1 MIRTATILRWLR
13 RSAEAHRVQLA
24 LCVRVTVAAVLTLL
38 LSLLVG
44 LPLYLWAVLTSVI
57 LTQVSFGRSL
67 KATLDYF
74 IGTLGGGVYAG
85 AIGVV
90 FPHISILSLAVVLA
104 LAVAPVAFLAAIRP
118 AFAAAP
124 FTAVLVILAPSLTHI
139 SPIQS
144 AFYRLLEVLLGGFSA
159 LAVSF
164 LVFPARAHDL
174 TVEAAAKMLEQ
185 LARAL
190 RELMTGFT
198 QRLQV
203 TAIDHIQNNLGMT
216 LAQLELM
223 GAEARRERITYLGW
237 GPDAGPLLRT
247 LIRLRHDLVMIG
259 RAAAEPL
266 PEMFQMHLGPV
277 LASIATE
284 GAHYMNECALSLLA
298 RSKAPAGD
306 SFEGAINDYAAA
318 IGLVRKEGLTRGL
331 PSDMVEHIFALG
343 FALEQLR
350 LNFRDL
356 RRAVTEAAHL
366 PNSGPQPRQL

>member
-1 MIRTATILRWLR
+1 MIRTATLLRWLR
-13 RSAEAHRVQLA
+13 RSAETYRVQLA

-44 LPLYLWAVLTSVI
+44 LPLYIWAVLTSVI

-74 IGTLGGGVYAG
+74 IGTLGGVVYAG

-90 FPHISILSLAVVLA
+90 FPHSSVFSLAVVLA
-104 LAVAPVAFLAAIRP
+104 LAAAPVALLAAIRP

-124 FTAVLVILAPSLTHI
+124 FTAVLVILAPTLTHI
-139 SPIQS
+139 SPIES
-144 AFYRLLEVLLGGFSA
+144 AFYRLLEVLLGGFTA
-159 LAVSF
+159 LAVSL

-198 QRLQV
+198 QRLDV

-223 GAEARRERITYLGW
+223 GTEARRERITYLGW
-237 GPDAGPLLRT
+237 RPDPGPLLRT

-259 RAAAEPL
+259 RAAVEPL
-266 PEMFQMHLGPV
+266 PETFRMHLGPA
-277 LASIATE
+277 LSSIASE
-284 GAHYMNECALSLLA
+284 GVKYMHQCAVSLLA
-298 RSKAPAGD
+298 RGEAPASDG
-306 SFEGAINDYAAA
+306 FERAMDGYAAA

-331 PSDMVEHIFALG
+331 PSDMVERVFALG

-350 LNFRDL
+350 LNLRDL
-356 RRAVTEAAHL
+356 RRAVTETVSAAHPL
-366 PNSGPQPRQL
+366 QIKS